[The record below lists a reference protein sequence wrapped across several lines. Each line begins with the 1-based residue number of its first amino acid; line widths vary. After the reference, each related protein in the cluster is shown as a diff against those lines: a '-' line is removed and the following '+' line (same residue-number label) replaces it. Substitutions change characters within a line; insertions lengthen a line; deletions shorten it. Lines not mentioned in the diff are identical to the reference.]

1 MHYVTLGLA
10 LLWKY
15 YFLALE
21 NILSLVLLLLLYF
34 LLFLIFFSLLYSEI
48 SLCNL
53 YYFCYSNNVL
63 LIIVKFCLSKIKF
76 TYLISHQN
84 PKVNNYLPYILKIL
98 FRSQLV
104 FWQNSNTVENTRD
117 IRKYDYMTS
126 TTSQF
131 WTSLK

>member
-34 LLFLIFFSLLYSEI
+34 ILFLIFFSLLYSEI

-84 PKVNNYLPYILKIL
+84 PKVNKIDFML
-98 FRSQLV
+98 STLYF
-104 FWQNSNTVENTRD
+104 ENLIQITISFLAKLGHRGEYTRHKE
-117 IRKYDYMTS
+117 IWLYD
-126 TTSQF
+126 
-131 WTSLK
+131 